1 MIKENNTTMTTT
13 IQDSINEA
21 LKEFQ
26 ITVVKTCEDMIAK
39 QMSTIKINM
48 INTITATLV
57 EQQLNQQRLT
67 SNHIQQNETN

>member
-13 IQDSINEA
+13 IQDSFNEA
-21 LKEFQ
+21 LKVFQ

-57 EQQLNQQRLT
+57 KQQLNQQRLI